1 MPAMPIPVNYP
12 LSIVIADGHPVFREG
27 LKTVLKNKIKPGI
40 RIVAEVENGK
50 DLICQ
55 VEQHQPHIVL
65 TDVMLPVMDGIEATQ
80 IITATWPHVGVIGLS
95 ASEDVELVYKML
107 RAGAKGYLIK
117 NMGQDD
123 IAKAVQAAT
132 IDQPFYCDATSRLLL
147 NLVTPAFN
155 KDPKSNTIRF
165 SDKEIE
171 MIRLI
176 CRQCS
181 IKEIAGSL
189 NFSRRN
195 IEDYSRKI
203 REKAG
208 VKNLVGIALFAIKHN
223 IVQIGD
229 I

>member
-1 MPAMPIPVNYP
+1 
-12 LSIVIADGHPVFREG
+12 
-27 LKTVLKNKIKPGI
+27 
-40 RIVAEVENGK
+40 
-50 DLICQ
+50 
-55 VEQHQPHIVL
+55 
-65 TDVMLPVMDGIEATQ
+65 LPVMGGIEATQ
-80 IITATWPHVGVIGLS
+80 IITATWPHIGVIGLS
-95 ASEDVELVYKML
+95 DAEDVELVYKML

-123 IAKAVQAAT
+123 IAKAVQAVT
-132 IDQPFYCDATSRLLL
+132 MDQSFYCNATSRLLL
-147 NLVTPAFN
+147 NLVTPAIN
-155 KDPKSNTIRF
+155 NDQKRNTIRF

-223 IVQIGD
+223 IVQIGEL
-229 I
+229 